1 MSRPSAVLYFCEYR
15 WRFMKLRNPIFFF
28 VAAWL
33 LACPSVFAL
42 TAQEA
47 MAKSKAWFKTSK
59 AWSLDFKLQ
68 VIYAES
74 PDIASQQGS
83 LLVADG
89 NRFKLD
95 IAGIK
100 FYSDGESLWQYNVDQ
115 KQVLIKAVEDLSSS
129 LHPSELLFKYLNC
142 NAEKLGE
149 GEFSGKKLWVLT
161 LNPSKY
167 AGQFTKMEVWLDK
180 KDFSPVRLYTVDPSG
195 NASWYNIVNLKVVK
209 KYSDDEFRYKAI
221 KGVDEIDMR

>member
-1 MSRPSAVLYFCEYR
+1 
-15 WRFMKLRNPIFFF
+15 MKLGKSILFIALAVF
-28 VAAWL
+28 
-33 LACPSVFAL
+33 LACSSAFAL
-42 TAQEA
+42 SAQEA
-47 MAKSKAWFKTSK
+47 MAKSQAWFKTAN
-59 AWSLDFKLQ
+59 AWILDFKLQ
-68 VIYAES
+68 VFYAES

-83 LLVADG
+83 LLVAEG

-142 NAEKLGE
+142 KAEKLGE
-149 GEFSGKKLWVLT
+149 GEFSGQKLWVLT

-167 AGQFTKMEVWLDK
+167 AGQFTKMEVWLSK

-209 KYSDDEFRYKAI
+209 KFKDDDFRYKTI